1 MSTLKAGKCKLQIVG
16 KVILSV
22 IKNYGAVQNRTLAMT
37 HQMQQQCWPKEYFQ
51 CSDSHE
57 SVDQCLPTGKI
68 TTTTKN
74 KTHIYISDQIDLHV
88 TNVWNKVFNLDA
100 CFYIFILR
108 SQVVQCIKYIWAIS
122 ISAVRLGNVRNLP
135 KSRYCLMTITWHS
148 CEVNFHKPLTQL
160 CWL

>member
-22 IKNYGAVQNRTLAMT
+22 IKNYGAVQNRTLAVT
-37 HQMQQQCWPKEYFQ
+37 HQMQQQCWPKECFQ

-68 TTTTKN
+68 TTTKN
-74 KTHIYISDQIDLHV
+74 KTHIYIYNQIDLNV
-88 TNVWNKVFNLDA
+88 TNVSNKVFNSDA

-108 SQVVQCIKYIWAIS
+108 SQVCIKYIWAIS
-122 ISAVRLGNVRNLP
+122 FSAVRLGNVRNLP
-135 KSRYCLMTITWHS
+135 NSRYCLMSIT
-148 CEVNFHKPLTQL
+148 
-160 CWL
+160 